1 MSKVALKY
9 HFTFPDSRERTF
21 ELELDRDTAELTLA
35 DRRRIRRLDRAGL
48 PPVHRLPAREEQGF
62 ALPGGAAPVDASST
76 ASPTWSRTTRCA
88 STVETDER
96 SVVATLSAQQALA
109 SLMGLIMASSGCPR
123 TAVFRP
129 MARFHLPFSNESET
143 AYRVAAMYLVAQH
156 FIARE
161 GGKPDFT
168 LDDLDRVY
176 RGVHA
181 VNRGMAQRLRAAS
194 RQDAIV
200 NAIVLLDVYSSL
212 VPAAIHDILDEIKP
226 AFAALLSEPP
236 TTRER
241 VTLRIGHAACC
252 ARNAC
257 EHANNE

>member
-1 MSKVALKY
+1 MTKGQSERSEPGPGESRVETKVALKY

-21 ELELDRDTAELTLA
+21 ELELDRDTAELT
-35 DRRRIRRLDRAGL
+35 
-48 PPVHRLPAREEQGF
+48 
-62 ALPGGAAPVDASST
+62 
-76 ASPTWSRTTRCA
+76 SPTHPDPPAWTELGFHQCIGCPLEKSKVSHCPA
-88 STVETDER
+88 ALHLSTVIDGFTDLVSYDKVRVEVESDER
-96 SVVATLSAQQALA
+96 AVIATLSAQQALA

-156 FIARE
+156 FIARD
-161 GGKPDFT
+161 GGKADFA
-168 LDDLDRVY
+168 LDDLGQVY

-181 VNRGMAQRLRAAS
+181 VNRGMAQRLRAAT

-212 VPAAIHDILDEIKP
+212 VPAAIHDILAEIKP
-226 AFAALLSEPP
+226 AFAALLNEPP
-236 TTRER
+236 S
-241 VTLRIGHAACC
+241 A
-252 ARNAC
+252 
-257 EHANNE
+257 